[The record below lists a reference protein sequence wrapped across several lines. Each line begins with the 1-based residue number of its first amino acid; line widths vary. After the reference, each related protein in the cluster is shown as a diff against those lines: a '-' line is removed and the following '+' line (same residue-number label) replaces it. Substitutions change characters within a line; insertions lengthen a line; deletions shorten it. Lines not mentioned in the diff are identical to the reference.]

1 MHNSSYSAGQ
11 PAAIAQAQKQALETV
26 TTSVRRSTE
35 TVTVKSSSFDRTS
48 PRGKV
53 CKAAKRMFN
62 AQLSKTTETKRGCL
76 SHFISRYYGEDAPR
90 FWLEMQ
96 QEAEKICDS
105 KRFCS
110 HCENLGLNP
119 QWVAEHLLVEGATVV
134 NKVLKDGFGILNNA
148 ERLFDSPL
156 VIEED
161 LKSKT
166 TAA

>member
-1 MHNSSYSAGQ
+1 MKKNNFDAEQPTASAQ
-11 PAAIAQAQKQALETV
+11 TQEQATETV
-26 TTSVRRSTE
+26 TVRRSTE
-35 TVTVKSSSFDRTS
+35 TVIVKKSFDRTS

-110 HCENLGLNP
+110 HCESLELNP

-148 ERLFDSPL
+148 EQLFDSQL
-156 VIEED
+156 VREED